1 MELSLMELQIQEKE
15 LEMYPLFDHPL
26 AATSH
31 FRAADVV
38 TSVRQIKGLEAK
50 PVPEICIL
58 EFDGDLTDAL
68 IARGEVHQ
76 FPEWPCFHTTM
87 WLWESGD
94 LSCGIVA
101 RTIGGPFAVLVAE
114 QLIVCGAQVVV
125 GITSAGRVSDHIPVP
140 GIVVADSALRDEGTS
155 MHYLPP
161 SHTVEADRQL
171 ADALVE
177 SLAMESIPLVRG
189 TVWTTDAPYRETA
202 EQLERHSRDGIL
214 AVEMQAASLFACGQ
228 RQEFPVGLVAHVTNG
243 GNESQ
248 NFDKGTDDTDYQ
260 LLQAVCRGAR
270 RFIDRRNN

>member
-1 MELSLMELQIQEKE
+1 METHRPGDGVNGH
-15 LEMYPLFDHPL
+15 PLFDHPL
-26 AATSH
+26 NATSQ
-31 FRAADVV
+31 FRAEELVA
-38 TSVRQIKGLEAK
+38 SVRRIRHLDGT

-68 IARGEVHQ
+68 IARGEARP
-76 FPEWPCFHTTM
+76 FPEWPCFHTAM

-94 LSCGIVA
+94 LSCGVVA

-114 QLIVCGAQVVV
+114 QLLVCGAQVVI
-125 GITSAGRVSDHIPVP
+125 GITSAGRVSDFTPVP

-161 SHTVEADRQL
+161 SRTVEADRQL
-171 ADALVE
+171 ADALVKSLATE
-177 SLAMESIPLVRG
+177 SLPLVRG

-202 EQLERHSRDGIL
+202 EQLQRHSREGIL
-214 AVEMQAASLFACGQ
+214 AVEMQAASLFAFGQ

-243 GNESQ
+243 GDENQ
-248 NFDKGTDDTDYQ
+248 NFDKGGGDTDYR

-270 RFIDRRNN
+270 RFLDGRQNLQR